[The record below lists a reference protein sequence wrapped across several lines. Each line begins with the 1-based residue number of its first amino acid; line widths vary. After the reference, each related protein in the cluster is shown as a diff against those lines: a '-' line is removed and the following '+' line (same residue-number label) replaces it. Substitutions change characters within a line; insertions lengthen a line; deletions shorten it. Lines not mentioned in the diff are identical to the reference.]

1 MKAQG
6 GYFSCH
12 KIFLKPYHYWRL
24 LFYFL
29 QFTFS
34 CKEVQREQQ
43 EFPLLPRERVSVRYI
58 ASIVSSWVPWWE
70 GDLAIHHRNDAGDL

>member
-12 KIFLKPYHYWRL
+12 KIFLCKSIGDYCFIIFRL
-24 LFYFL
+24 HFHFL
-29 QFTFS
+29 GGT
-34 CKEVQREQQ
+34 KGTARV
-43 EFPLLPRERVSVRYI
+43 PLLPRERVSEGYI

-70 GDLAIHHRNDAGDL
+70 GDLAIHHRNDTGDL

>member
-12 KIFLKPYHYWRL
+12 KMFFTIVTLLAIIILFSSVYIFI
-24 LFYFL
+24 
-29 QFTFS
+29 
-34 CKEVQREQQ
+34 KEVQRQLQ
-43 EFPLLPRERVSVRYI
+43 ELPLLPRERVSARYI